1 VIPTAPTAAIWAHA
15 ATGRVVDVDVA
26 RYGLPS

>member
-1 VIPTAPTAAIWAHA
+1 VQEALTVAEPIGAH
-15 ATGRVVDVDVA
+15 VVDVDVA